1 MAENCAHVPH
11 RPWLTCLF
19 TAPRATVCV
28 WVQAGRPE
36 ILYIFLPAFV
46 TRLLTP
52 GHENPAMGFFW
63 GVDQDYCT
71 IRWGTIKKTTMV
83 EKRIGQKTGNSA
95 PSVLVPYRN
104 RSGVVDLL
112 GRGPLMF
119 VKVENGVTKLCQKIR
134 RKNRKNA
141 ILA

>member
-1 MAENCAHVPH
+1 
-11 RPWLTCLF
+11 
-19 TAPRATVCV
+19 
-28 WVQAGRPE
+28 
-36 ILYIFLPAFV
+36 
-46 TRLLTP
+46 
-52 GHENPAMGFFW
+52 MGFFW

-141 ILA
+141 ILACFFPLFEQDRLLCARVDIGVTESPTKKAQKEEEKLDI

>member
-1 MAENCAHVPH
+1 
-11 RPWLTCLF
+11 
-19 TAPRATVCV
+19 
-28 WVQAGRPE
+28 
-36 ILYIFLPAFV
+36 
-46 TRLLTP
+46 
-52 GHENPAMGFFW
+52 MGFFW

-83 EKRIGQKTGNSA
+83 EKRIGQKTGNYA